1 MFAIRNKSIMKSF
14 IRFHHIYIDHYD
26 ISSTGISLNEFR
38 QRRHSLVNLIRHYMK
53 TEQKQSS
60 KNFTICLPASSR
72 LYMGPDVAY
81 FPFKQQSDF
90 YYLTGCMQP
99 DAILLINGNDQ
110 TFSTNLFLSRCTMH
124 STDEYER
131 WFGPT
136 ITDGEKI
143 CQIFGIDKV
152 YPIDQLITLKLPSSS
167 ILFYNSQFIND
178 KTINKKNVVPFLKRF
193 SSSIVCNQL
202 TSFLHSLRSIKSFAE
217 QNLIRRVCQLTS
229 IAFIN
234 TMKNCKKDIENEYLV
249 KAQFQ
254 YECEKLGD
262 LSMAFYPVVA
272 ANGRANTIHYQK
284 NNQSINKDGLIML
297 DGGCLFKQ
305 YSSDMTRRFSSA
317 QRQLY
322 EILLTV
328 HKDLIQYIDSAD
340 TIISREKLNALA
352 DQYMIKYLREE
363 NILSRTI
370 DENYAKNIIHI
381 LCPTGTSHHL
391 GLDVHDCEL
400 STAKQQ
406 LRPGNV
412 ITIEPGLYIPL
423 TCKDVPSIYRGF
435 AARLEDDILLT
446 EQGLYIPLTCK
457 DVPSI
462 YRGFAARL
470 EDDIL
475 LTEQGC
481 EVLSNMCPKEIDDLY
496 QILDDRDKSD
506 MQ

>member
-14 IRFHHIYIDHYD
+14 FRHHHIYIDHYD

-38 QRRHSLVNLIRHYMK
+38 QRRDSLVSLIRNYIK
-53 TEQKQSS
+53 TEQKRTS

-110 TFSTNLFLSRCTMH
+110 TFSTHLFLSRCTMN
-124 STDEYER
+124 STNEYER

-136 ITDGEKI
+136 ITDGEKV

-178 KTINKKNVVPFLKRF
+178 KTINKKNLVPFLKRF

-229 IAFIN
+229 LAFIK
-234 TMKNCKKDIENEYLV
+234 TMKNCKKDTENEHLV
-249 KAQFQ
+249 QARFQ

-272 ANGRANTIHYQK
+272 ANGRGNIIHYQK
-284 NNQSINKDGLIML
+284 NNQSIDKDALIML

-305 YSSDMTRRFSSA
+305 YSSDMTRLWPINGRFSST

-328 HKDLIQYIDSAD
+328 QKDLIQYLNSAD
-340 TIISREKLNALA
+340 TTRSREKLNALA

-363 NILSRTI
+363 NILSKTI
-370 DENYAKNIIHI
+370 DEYYAKNIIHV
-381 LCPTGTSHHL
+381 LCPTGVSHHL

-400 STAKQQ
+400 CTAYQP
-406 LRPGNV
+406 LRSDNI
-412 ITIEPGLYIPL
+412 ITIEPG
-423 TCKDVPSIYRGF
+423 K
-435 AARLEDDILLT
+435 
-446 EQGLYIPLTCK
+446 
-457 DVPSI
+457 
-462 YRGFAARL
+462 
-470 EDDIL
+470 
-475 LTEQGC
+475 
-481 EVLSNMCPKEIDDLY
+481 
-496 QILDDRDKSD
+496 
-506 MQ
+506 

>member
-1 MFAIRNKSIMKSF
+1 MKSI
-14 IRFHHIYIDHYD
+14 IRQHHFYIDHYD

-38 QRRHSLVNLIRHYMK
+38 QRRHSLVNLIRNYIK

-60 KNFTICLPASSR
+60 KNFTICLPSSSR

-99 DAILLINGNDQ
+99 DAVLLINGNDQ

-131 WFGPT
+131 WFGPI
-136 ITDGEKI
+136 ITDGEQI
-143 CQIFGIDKV
+143 SDIFGIDRV
-152 YPIDQLITLKLPSSS
+152 YPIDQLITLELPLSS

-178 KTINKKNVVPFLKRF
+178 KTIHKKNLIPLLKRF

-202 TSFLHSLRSIKSFAE
+202 TKFLHSLRSIKSFAE
-217 QNLIRRVCQLTS
+217 QTLIRRVCQLTS
-229 IAFIN
+229 IALIR
-234 TMKNCKKDIENEYLV
+234 TIKNCKKDVENEHLV

-262 LSMAFYPVVA
+262 ISMAFHPVVA
-272 ANGRANTIHYQK
+272 ANGRGNVIHYQK
-284 NNQSINKDGLIML
+284 NNQSINKDDLIML

-305 YSSDMTRRFSSA
+305 YSSDMTRLWPINGRFSSP
-317 QRQLY
+317 QQQLY
-322 EILLTV
+322 DILLTV
-328 HKDLIQYIDSAD
+328 QKDLIRYLNSTDK
-340 TIISREKLNALA
+340 IISREKLNTLA
-352 DQYMIKYLREE
+352 DQYMIKYLCEE
-363 NILSRTI
+363 NILSQTI
-370 DENYAKNIIHI
+370 DKHYAKNVMHI
-381 LCPTGTSHHL
+381 LCPTGVSHHL
-391 GLDVHDCEL
+391 GLDVHDCDL
-400 STAKQQ
+400 CTADQQ
-406 LRPGNV
+406 LRSGNI
-412 ITIEPGLYIPL
+412 ITIEPGLYIPWS
-423 TCKDVPSIYRGF
+423 CKDVPSIYRGF
-435 AARLEDDILLT
+435 AARLEDD
-446 EQGLYIPLTCK
+446 
-457 DVPSI
+457 V
-462 YRGFAARL
+462 
-470 EDDIL
+470 L